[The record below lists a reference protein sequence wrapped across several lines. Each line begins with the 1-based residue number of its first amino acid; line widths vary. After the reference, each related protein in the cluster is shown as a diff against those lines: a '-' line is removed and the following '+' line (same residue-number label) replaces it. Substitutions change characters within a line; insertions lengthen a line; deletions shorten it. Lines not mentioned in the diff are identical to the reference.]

1 MAMSAASAATND
13 KPARTARADS
23 GLRIGLMGGMFDPVH
38 LGHVQAAGSV
48 RQQLKL
54 DSVLMMPCGNP
65 VHRGKAFASADDRCA
80 MLAFAIAPEPWLQL
94 DRRECRSAAPSFTI
108 DTLNSLHAEQPVVSW
123 HLMIGVDAFLTLTSW
138 KQWQQLFALAHIV
151 VMTRPGYQL
160 NPALLPVD
168 LLAEWDDRRVTD
180 AAALTASK
188 QGSIF
193 CVDVHSAD
201 LSSTRVRHLLKTAA
215 DPGPI
220 LHPAVAAYIQ
230 SHGLYQSGEHA

>member
-1 MAMSAASAATND
+1 MSAAEAATND
-13 KPARTARADS
+13 KSAHDVRAD
-23 GLRIGLMGGMFDPVH
+23 GVRRVGLMGGMFDPIH
-38 LGHVQAAGSV
+38 LGHIQAAGSV
-48 RQQLKL
+48 RQQLNL
-54 DSVLMMPCGNP
+54 DSVLMVPCGNP

-94 DRRECRSAAPSFTI
+94 DRRECRSAAPSYTV
-108 DTLNSLHAEQPVVSW
+108 DTLTALHAEQPEVSW
-123 HLMIGVDAFLTLTSW
+123 HLMVGVDAFLTLPSW

-151 VMTRPGYQL
+151 VMTRPGYHL
-160 NPALLPVD
+160 NPSLLPFE
-168 LLAEWDDRRVTD
+168 LLAEWEDRRITD
-180 AAALTASK
+180 VAALLDSK

-201 LSSTRVRHLLKTAA
+201 LSSTLVRHLLKTAA

-230 SHGLYQSGEHA
+230 SHGLYQSGELA